1 MCSAMHKA
9 GKPIGALCIS
19 PVIIANVL
27 KNVSV
32 TFGKDEKIN
41 AIFQKSGTKTTN
53 TDARSIVIDHDNKIV
68 TTPCYMLD
76 ARISE
81 ISEGIEKLIQQLI
94 KMCPFYKEAKGELMR
109 ILVIEDEV
117 KIAQFIKRGLKEEG
131 YAVDVAGDGEEG
143 HFMLSSN
150 EYDAIILDLMLP
162 KIDGLT
168 LCRTLRKEG
177 NQTPIIMLTA
187 KDTVK
192 DKVKG
197 LDSGADDY
205 LPKPFAFE
213 ELLARVRVLLRK
225 KDSRVQTQLK
235 VDDLSLDL
243 LTHKVTRGDR
253 EIELDR
259 QGIRAVGIFDA
270 QCRQYRHPHH
280 DIRACMGH

>member
-1 MCSAMHKA
+1 
-9 GKPIGALCIS
+9 
-19 PVIIANVL
+19 
-27 KNVSV
+27 
-32 TFGKDEKIN
+32 
-41 AIFQKSGTKTTN
+41 
-53 TDARSIVIDHDNKIV
+53 
-68 TTPCYMLD
+68 
-76 ARISE
+76 
-81 ISEGIEKLIQQLI
+81 
-94 KMCPFYKEAKGELMR
+94 MR
-109 ILVIEDEV
+109 ILVIEDEA

-131 YAVDVAGDGEEG
+131 YAVDVANDGEEG
-143 HFMLSSN
+143 HFLLSSN

-235 VDDLSLDL
+235 VDDLNLDL
-243 LTHKVTRGDR
+243 LTHKVTRQDR
-253 EIELDR
+253 EIDLTVKEYALLEYLMRNAGNIVTRTMISEHVWD
-259 QGIRAVGIFDA
+259 INFDTFTNVIDVYINYLRNKIDSGFA
-270 QCRQYRHPHH
+270 DKMIHTVRGKGYLLKK
-280 DIRACMGH
+280 

>member
-1 MCSAMHKA
+1 
-9 GKPIGALCIS
+9 L
-19 PVIIANVL
+19 
-27 KNVSV
+27 
-32 TFGKDEKIN
+32 
-41 AIFQKSGTKTTN
+41 
-53 TDARSIVIDHDNKIV
+53 
-68 TTPCYMLD
+68 
-76 ARISE
+76 
-81 ISEGIEKLIQQLI
+81 
-94 KMCPFYKEAKGELMR
+94 R
-109 ILVIEDEV
+109 ILVIEDEA

-131 YAVDVAGDGEEG
+131 YAIDVAVDGEEG

-150 EYDAIILDLMLP
+150 EYDVIILDLMLP

-235 VDDLSLDL
+235 VEDLVLDL

-253 EIELDR
+253 EIDLTVKEYALLEYLMRNAGNIVTRTMISEHVWD
-259 QGIRAVGIFDA
+259 INFDTFTNVIDVYINYL
-270 QCRQYRHPHH
+270 RNKVDNGFENKMIHTVRGKGYLLKK
-280 DIRACMGH
+280 